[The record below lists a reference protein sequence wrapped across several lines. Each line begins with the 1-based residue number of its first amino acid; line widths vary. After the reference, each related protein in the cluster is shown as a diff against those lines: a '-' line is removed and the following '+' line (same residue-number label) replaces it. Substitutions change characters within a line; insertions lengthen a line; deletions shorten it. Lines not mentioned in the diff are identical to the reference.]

1 MEKGGEGMDCP
12 YLETCG
18 EESIC
23 NVSTRCMKPRE
34 LEMARYCKMEE
45 HYRCPILLA
54 HILREGSSERP
65 YCAEIAYA

>member
-1 MEKGGEGMDCP
+1 MDCP

-23 NVSTRCMKPRE
+23 HASTMCMKPGE
-34 LEMARYCKMEE
+34 PEIARYCKMEE

-54 HILREGSSERP
+54 HVLRGGFSEKLS
-65 YCAEIAYA
+65 YTTTAFV

>member
-1 MEKGGEGMDCP
+1 MNCP

-23 NVSTRCMKPRE
+23 IASTTCMKPDE
-34 LEMARYCKMEE
+34 LEMARYCNMEE

-54 HILREGSSERP
+54 HILRGGFSEKLS
-65 YCAEIAYA
+65 YNSTATVA